1 MAPISLSKASTDGL
15 AGDDAPQSNA
25 CGLPTARLS
34 AGVPHLLAN
43 PSESGQFSLSNNPGK
58 LRKGSE
64 RVVRGKKII
73 WVLPTLTVKP
83 HGTQARP
90 LGPVNIPRVHGD

>member
-1 MAPISLSKASTDGL
+1 MARDT
-15 AGDDAPQSNA
+15 
-25 CGLPTARLS
+25 
-34 AGVPHLLAN
+34 
-43 PSESGQFSLSNNPGK
+43 SESGQFSLSNNPGK